1 MLFDFDYFPLV
12 ALSLLAVT
20 WVGLT
25 IARILRAR
33 RDEAMNE
40 APNAWRFRSQLP
52 IDLPNPF
59 HRFEILFLVQIA
71 DVMEGTDEG
80 FEVSYFTYWRR
91 ISSNSGIPVP
101 AAIVQLPV
109 EGPAL
114 VIGEGDPVPSHVG
127 PRTAEFLQY
136 LTAMYVT
143 IVPFALLAY
152 AAYED
157 TPAGDL
163 QQKALQLAKAIVADA
178 KYQSAT

>member
-1 MLFDFDYFPLV
+1 MIFDYFPLT
-12 ALSLLAVT
+12 ALGLLAVT

-40 APNAWRFRSQLP
+40 APNAWKFRSQLP

-59 HRFEILFLVQIA
+59 HRFEILFLETIA

-80 FEVSYFTYWRR
+80 FEVSYFMVWRGR
-91 ISSNSGIPVP
+91 SESGSKVP

-109 EGPAL
+109 QGPEL
-114 VIGEGDPVPSHVG
+114 VMREGDPVPPHVG
-127 PRTAEFLQY
+127 PRTAEFLEY
-136 LTAMYVT
+136 LTAMDV
-143 IVPFALLAY
+143 IVVPFALLAR
-152 AAYED
+152 AAYDD
-157 TPAGDL
+157 TPARDL

-178 KYQSAT
+178 NTARDNDTR